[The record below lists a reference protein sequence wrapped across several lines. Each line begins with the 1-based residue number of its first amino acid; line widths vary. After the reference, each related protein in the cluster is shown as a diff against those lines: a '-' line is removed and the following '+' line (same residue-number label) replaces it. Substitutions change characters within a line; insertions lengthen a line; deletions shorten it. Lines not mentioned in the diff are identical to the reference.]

1 MKELFMNNNRVAI
14 ITGASK
20 GIGRSTAL
28 KFASNK
34 YKTTLVGRNQ
44 VELDQ
49 LRLEIEQKYGTEV
62 LVLAGDLV
70 DEDFLRKIVTE
81 TLEKW
86 ERVDVLINNAAWRTI
101 ETMRNISI
109 KTWERTI
116 KICLTA
122 PAFLAKY
129 AAAVMEEK
137 RIAGVI
143 VNISSVM
150 SQSAGGISPAYIAC
164 KGGLESLTFE
174 LAVLYGP
181 KNIRVV
187 SVNPG
192 NIKTDLSNDYTD
204 GKGNN
209 ISEQLGEHMND
220 NTPLKRAGTSEEI
233 ANVSY
238 WLSTSEAS
246 FITGTTILVD
256 GGFFHNF
263 NSYPMKKLQYP
274 KEF

>member
-1 MKELFMNNNRVAI
+1 MNNNKVAI

-28 KFASNK
+28 KFSANN
-34 YKTTLVGRNQ
+34 YNVVLVGRNLE
-44 VELDQ
+44 ELDQ
-49 LRLEIEQKYGTEV
+49 LKLEIEQNYSNEV
-62 LVLAGDLV
+62 FICAGDLTS
-70 DEDFLRKIVTE
+70 EEFLGQIITDTVRKWGRI
-81 TLEKW
+81 
-86 ERVDVLINNAAWRTI
+86 DVLINNAAWRTI
-101 ETMRNISI
+101 ETMRTISLVNWE
-109 KTWERTI
+109 KTIR
-116 KICLTA
+116 ICLTA

-129 AAAVMEEK
+129 VAASMEQLNIE
-137 RIAGVI
+137 GVI
-143 VNISSVM
+143 INISSVM
-150 SQSAGGISPAYIAC
+150 SNRAGGNSPAYIAC

-192 NIKTDLSNDYTD
+192 NIKTDLSNDYLD
-204 GKGNN
+204 EQGNN
-209 ISEQLGEHMND
+209 VSQKLTENMNE
-220 NTPLKRAGTSEEI
+220 NTPLGRAGTVKEI

-246 FITGTTILVD
+246 FITGTSLLVD